1 MLRVCY
7 VSKTQNV
14 TIQKWKKFNE
24 IKGLE
29 KKKFVML
36 YKYEILRIIY
46 MAYLE
51 YIEVWIALAEELC
64 RFPATHLPKKT

>member
-7 VSKTQNV
+7 VFKTKNV
-14 TIQKWKKFNE
+14 TIQTGKKFNE

-36 YKYEILRIIY
+36 YK
-46 MAYLE
+46 
-51 YIEVWIALAEELC
+51 
-64 RFPATHLPKKT
+64 